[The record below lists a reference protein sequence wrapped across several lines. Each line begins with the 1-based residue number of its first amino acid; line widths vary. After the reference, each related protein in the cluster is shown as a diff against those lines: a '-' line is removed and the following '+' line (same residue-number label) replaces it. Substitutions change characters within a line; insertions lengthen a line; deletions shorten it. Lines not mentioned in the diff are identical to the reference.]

1 MSLKRRNYVAL
12 ILLIAASFCW
22 TFGQQMLNGDA
33 DNSTIDYTTTVTT
46 TTTTAVTTTVVM
58 NPVTGTT
65 HSDMD
70 WAGENIENN
79 TTVTTTA
86 PVTDST
92 QADTYN
98 ASEKMSYRTK
108 RLLGSILS
116 FVSVISAGIAIFV
129 LFQKNPICGPDGLSM
144 IFALLATTYHI
155 SLIME
160 FRSDIKALALI
171 FKIVCAFAV
180 LFGIRELFGWLRVR
194 FSVSWCLVH
203 RIVKRCTIPQISLLV
218 FVGWIIASLIGFAY
232 FLIANNGQRHIVI
245 CISCFLVSAIFGV
258 CCLWRYGADLN
269 HFKKQLDNY
278 QKGEPIAVGD
288 GAFSATESQ
297 LLDVQA
303 QHEEA
308 VRTAVTSE
316 RFKVEL
322 ISNVSHDLRTPLTSI
337 LGYSELLQ
345 KETLTSEGQE
355 QLHFLHQKACYM
367 NELVESLFELTKVS
381 SGVVESKK
389 EQIDLIRLLEQT
401 VGLFDDQ
408 LVKAGL
414 TVRRSYESDSVSVIT
429 DGARMHQV
437 FANLLGNAIKYAL
450 AGTRIYL
457 EVKEKEH
464 SYFIRMVNTASYE
477 MDFKADEIIQRFAR
491 GDKARS
497 TKGSGLGLAIA
508 QTYTESVGGSFRVA
522 VDGDQFSAIVELPK
536 TERNL

>member
-1 MSLKRRNYVAL
+1 MSLKRRNYIAL
-12 ILLIAASFCW
+12 ILLIIASFCW
-22 TFGQQMLNGDA
+22 VFGQQMLNGDA
-33 DNSTIDYTTTVTT
+33 DNSTIDDTTTVTT

-58 NPVTGTT
+58 NPSTETL
-65 HSDMD
+65 HSDIGRV
-70 WAGENIENN
+70 GENIENN
-79 TTVTTTA
+79 TIVTTTA

-129 LFQKNPICGPDGLSM
+129 LSRKNPICGPDGLSM
-144 IFALLATTYHI
+144 MFAMLATTYHI

-160 FRSDIKALALI
+160 FRSDIKALTLI

-180 LFGIRELFGWLRVR
+180 LFGIRELFGWLKAR
-194 FSVSWCLVH
+194 FSASWCLVH
-203 RIVKRCTIPQISLLV
+203 RIVKRCTAPQISLLV
-218 FVGWIIASLIGFAY
+218 FVGWIIASLIGFTY
-232 FLIANNGQRHIVI
+232 FINANNGQRHIVI
-245 CISCFLVSAIFGV
+245 CISCFLMSAIFGV
-258 CCLWRYGADLN
+258 YCLWKYGSDLN

-278 QKGEPIAVGD
+278 QKGEPITVGD
-288 GAFSATESQ
+288 GTFSATESQ

-345 KETLTSEGQE
+345 KETLTPEGQE

-389 EQIDLIRLLEQT
+389 EQIDLVRLLEQT

-408 LVKAGL
+408 LVNAGL
-414 TVRRSYESDSVSVIT
+414 TVRRSYETDSVSVIT

-437 FANLLGNAIKYAL
+437 FANLLGNAIKYAM

-457 EVKEKEH
+457 EVKEKEN
-464 SYFIRMVNTASYE
+464 SYFIRMMNTASYE
-477 MDFKADEIIQRFAR
+477 MDFKPDEIMQRFAR

-508 QTYTESVGGSFRVA
+508 QTYTESVGGIFRVA